1 MAVLAKHILYSS
13 DYPVGSPVPVT
24 VEKMFLILT
33 TTPGGAQA
41 NPAFSKLSFATS
53 KSKTRNLTAKAI
65 FGFLK
70 STPVETLK
78 SEKPWV

>member
-24 VEKMFLILT
+24 MENLFLIMT
-33 TTPGGAQA
+33 TTPGGAQVKQ
-41 NPAFSKLSFATS
+41 AFFKLPFATS